1 MFLISLPLSSH
12 SYIVIFF
19 RYLSETEDG
28 NFINVRRS
36 SCINKWWGRCNKK
49 DSITWLTF
57 KLINMITLEK
67 MLSLKLSTPKS
78 TKGIS
83 ERLILFCFNLSFR
96 KASRALNKSI
106 FQSVK
111 LKKFIWINCFGYS
124 IIFNKIYYHENNDWI
139 RLGLLICVH
148 RYLYLPQALFKRAS
162 NFKSWDYHLNSFIPR
177 SSVSNH
183 IRWVKVEVDC
193 LLSTAKLSFVV
204 KIERRRE
211 REGERERES
220 LLSSSYAFDLSST
233 FWSFPMS
240 YLTNVLWL
248 LSSWSVLDLA
258 SNDF

>member
-1 MFLISLPLSSH
+1 
-12 SYIVIFF
+12 
-19 RYLSETEDG
+19 
-28 NFINVRRS
+28 
-36 SCINKWWGRCNKK
+36 
-49 DSITWLTF
+49 
-57 KLINMITLEK
+57 

-139 RLGLLICVH
+139 RLGLLICAH

-211 REGERERES
+211 REGEREREPVI
-220 LLSSSYAFDLSST
+220 LFLCI
-233 FWSFPMS
+233 WSFLHILEFSPLIDFLRSCHILNQDIAEKSNLFQNWYNFKMLITVIIRS
-240 YLTNVLWL
+240 SARALIFFWYLKGGR
-248 LSSWSVLDLA
+248 LSRARRLFLKREIECA
-258 SNDF
+258 K

>member
-1 MFLISLPLSSH
+1 
-12 SYIVIFF
+12 
-19 RYLSETEDG
+19 
-28 NFINVRRS
+28 
-36 SCINKWWGRCNKK
+36 
-49 DSITWLTF
+49 
-57 KLINMITLEK
+57 MITLEK

-111 LKKFIWINCFGYS
+111 LKKFIWIICFGYS
-124 IIFNKIYYHENNDWI
+124 VIFNKIYYHENYDWI

-162 NFKSWDYHLNSFIPR
+162 NFKPWDYHLNSFIPR

-211 REGERERES
+211 REREREREGERES

>member
-1 MFLISLPLSSH
+1 MFFISLPLSSH

-36 SCINKWWGRCNKK
+36 SWINKWWGPCNKK

-83 ERLILFCFNLSFR
+83 ESLILFCFNLSFR

-148 RYLYLPQALFKRAS
+148 RYLYLPVALFKRAS
-162 NFKSWDYHLNSFIPR
+162 KFKSWDYHLDSFIPR

-183 IRWVKVEVDC
+183 IRWVRVEVDC
-193 LLSTAKLSFVV
+193 FLSTTKLSFVV

-211 REGERERES
+211 KEGERES
-220 LLSSSYAFDLSST
+220 LLSSFYAFDQCFVVTL
-233 FWSFPMS
+233 
-240 YLTNVLWL
+240 
-248 LSSWSVLDLA
+248 
-258 SNDF
+258 